1 MTLLIVTV
9 VSLLLYLPRVI
20 FVYLSFGT
28 GINSSMAIATSVRL
42 NNILIVLF
50 YANSLVNPIL
60 YAIRMPEYRS
70 AVLALF
76 RRRPQ
81 QQRQAAVIPLHEM

>member
-9 VSLLLYLPRVI
+9 VSLLMCLPDISFYFIYLATDI
-20 FVYLSFGT
+20 
-28 GINSSMAIATSVRL
+28 ISSMSEVTTYRL
-42 NNILIVLF
+42 YSALNDLF

-76 RRRPQ
+76 RRR
-81 QQRQAAVIPLHEM
+81 A